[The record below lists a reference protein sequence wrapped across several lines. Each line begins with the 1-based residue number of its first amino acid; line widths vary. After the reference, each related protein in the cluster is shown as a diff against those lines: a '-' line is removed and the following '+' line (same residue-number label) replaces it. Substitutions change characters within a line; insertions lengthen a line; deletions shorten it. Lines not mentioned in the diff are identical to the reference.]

1 MERAPPND
9 LWLQKC
15 YCCNPPGTRTD
26 SAVARFV
33 KVVRMV
39 DFKKLRAGKAKPRP
53 VNPREIF
60 HSLPKPVGI
69 NDLYASQAE
78 VLDTWYPRRTDK
90 DVVVKLHTGGGKTLV
105 ALLMA
110 QSTMNET
117 GLPVLYLTPTNQLVG
132 QVLAKSREYGI
143 AAIPYVRG
151 QPLPTEFEDGQA
163 VLVGA
168 YETLFSGRSKFGV
181 RGSNKQPVKV
191 GAIILDDAHV
201 ALANVRRSF
210 TLTIDAKK
218 HREVYQEFVGRFRP
232 SFRDVGRVGSFDD
245 ATSGKD
251 FGVVEVPSWAW
262 QRKLA
267 EIQDYLASVIGD
279 VDDFVWPF
287 LRDNLAVCHCL
298 FSRNSVTI
306 TPIFPAV
313 DLLPTFADCPR
324 RIYMSATIAD
334 DSEIVRTFD
343 ASVAAVGRPISST
356 SLAGVG
362 ERMILV
368 PGLMKLSGVPIG
380 SLVRHIAL
388 DIAKR
393 KAGVAVLVPSGE
405 AARKWEDVAQ
415 YPKTAADVAQS
426 VSDMQEG
433 RSFGPLVMANRYD
446 GIDLAE
452 NSCRLL
458 VMDGLPQGT
467 SDFDMY
473 RMNVMANSSV
483 NSLLAQRVE
492 QGIGRGTRGGGD
504 FCVVILTGDRL
515 VGWIGRKVNLD
526 QLTAS
531 TRAQLKMG
539 QEVSEEVSKSTEV
552 LPTVMKCLD
561 RDHDWVAYHASEL
574 ADAAHAAPID
584 QLALRIAGGERK
596 AFQQQRMGQYEPA
609 LATLEKLI
617 SDSEVAKDTERAAW
631 LSASAARIANQ
642 MGDEARGQRLQT
654 NAFSVNNNHCP
665 PKQRPQYRPRP
676 IPGRQPEAIVKR
688 LMQYE
693 RRGSLLADLEEAVA
707 DLVPQASPR
716 RYEEALANLGS
727 YLGFE
732 AERPEQIHGVGPDV
746 LWRTDAPFDFVI
758 EAKNEK
764 QDENPLFKKEHAQ
777 LLEAE
782 HWFSETYPGRDSVRV
797 SALPEPVADQRATP
811 AGTFAL
817 RLADATRL
825 AGALR
830 EALTELIGTAG
841 DEAALRERCEDL
853 LTNASLKPAGI
864 KASFLKAFT

>member
-1 MERAPPND
+1 
-9 LWLQKC
+9 
-15 YCCNPPGTRTD
+15 
-26 SAVARFV
+26 
-33 KVVRMV
+33 MV

-53 VNPREIF
+53 INPREIF

-78 VLDTWYPRRTDK
+78 VLDTWYGQRNDK

-110 QSTMNET
+110 QSTINET
-117 GLPVLYLTPTNQLVG
+117 SQPVLYLTPTNQLVG

-143 AAIPYVRG
+143 PAVPYVKK
-151 QPLPTEFEDGQA
+151 QPLPAEFEDGKA

-201 ALANVRRSF
+201 ALSNVRRSF
-210 TLTIDAKK
+210 TLTIEAKK
-218 HREVYQEFVGRFRP
+218 HKSVYQEFAGRFRP
-232 SFRDVGRVGSFDD
+232 AFRDVGRLGSFDD
-245 ATSGKD
+245 VTSGKD
-251 FGVVEVPSWAW
+251 FGVIEVPSWAW
-262 QRKLA
+262 QRKLP
-267 EIQDYLASVIGD
+267 EIQDLLATV
-279 VDDFVWPF
+279 VDGINDFVWPF

-298 FSRNSVTI
+298 FSRSAVTI

-343 ASVAAVGRPISST
+343 ASVAAVSKPISSA

-368 PGLMKLSGVPIG
+368 PGLMKLSAIPITN
-380 SLVRHIAL
+380 LVKHIAV
-388 DIAKR
+388 DIAKG

-405 AARKWEDVAQ
+405 AAQKWEDVAQ
-415 YPKTAADVAQS
+415 YPRTTGEVAHF
-426 VSDMQEG
+426 VREMQDG
-433 RSFGPLVMANRYD
+433 TLFGPVVMANRYD
-446 GIDLAE
+446 GIDLAG

-467 SDFDMY
+467 SDYDMY

-492 QGIGRGTRGGGD
+492 QGIGRGTRGGAD
-504 FCVVILTGDRL
+504 YCVVILTGDKL

-539 QEVSEEVSKSTEV
+539 QEVSEQVTKSTEV

-561 RDHDWVAYHASEL
+561 RDPDWVAYHASEL
-574 ADAAHAAPID
+574 AEAAHAAPVD
-584 QLALRIAGGERK
+584 ELALRIAGGERK
-596 AFQQQRMGQYEPA
+596 AFHQQRMGQYEPA

-617 SDSEVAKDTERAAW
+617 ADPEVAKDTERTAW
-631 LSASAARIANQ
+631 LSASAARIAHQLGN
-642 MGDEARGQRLQT
+642 DAHGQRLQT

-665 PKQRPQYRPRP
+665 PKQRPQYVPRPRP
-676 IPGRQPEAIVKR
+676 GKQSEAIVMR
-688 LMQYE
+688 LMKYE
-693 RRGSLLADLEEAVA
+693 RRGSLLADFEDAIA
-707 DLVPQASPR
+707 DLVLHASPR
-716 RYEEALANLGS
+716 RYEQALTNLGS

-732 AERPEQIHGVGPDV
+732 ADRPEQIYGIGPDV
-746 LWRTDAPFDFVI
+746 LWRTDAPFDFII
-758 EAKNEK
+758 EAKHEK
-764 QDENPLFKKEHAQ
+764 QDDNPLYKRDHAQ

-782 HWFSETYPGRDSVRV
+782 QWFKATYPGRESVRV
-797 SALPEPVADQRATP
+797 SALPEPVADQKATP

-817 RLADATRL
+817 RLADVTRL
-825 AGALR
+825 AGAVR
-830 EALTELIGTAG
+830 EVLTDMTVAPG
-841 DEAALRERCEDL
+841 DEAALREKCEEL
-853 LTNASLKPAGI
+853 LLKGKLKPEGI
-864 KASFLKAFT
+864 KNSFLKPFANGAAR

>member
-1 MERAPPND
+1 
-9 LWLQKC
+9 
-15 YCCNPPGTRTD
+15 
-26 SAVARFV
+26 
-33 KVVRMV
+33 MV
-39 DFKKLRAGKAKPRP
+39 DFKKLRAAKTKAPPK
-53 VNPREIF
+53 NPREIF

-78 VLDTWYPRRTDK
+78 VLDNWHGRRDDK

-110 QSTMNET
+110 QSIMNET
-117 GLPVLYLTPTNQLVG
+117 GLPVLYLAPTNQLVG
-132 QVLAKSREYGI
+132 QVIAKSREYGI
-143 AAIPYVRG
+143 PAVPYVKK
-151 QPLPTEFEDGQA
+151 QPLPTEFEEGRA

-181 RGSNKQPVKV
+181 RGSNNAPVKV

-201 ALANVRRSF
+201 ALSNVRRSF
-210 TLTIDAKK
+210 TLTIDAKRNK
-218 HREVYQEFVGRFRP
+218 EVYQEFVGRFRQ
-232 SFRDVGRVGSFDD
+232 SFREVGRLGSFDD
-245 ATSGKD
+245 VTSGKD
-251 FGVVEVPSWAW
+251 FGVIEVPSWAW
-262 QRKLA
+262 QRKLS
-267 EIQDYLASVIGD
+267 EIQDYLATVVRD

-298 FSRNSVTI
+298 FSRAAVTI
-306 TPIFPAV
+306 TPLFPAV

-343 ASVAAVGRPISST
+343 ASVTAVGKPISST

-393 KAGVAVLVPSGE
+393 KAGVAVLVPSGD
-405 AARKWEDVAQ
+405 AAQKWEDIATYPRTAETVAR
-415 YPKTAADVAQS
+415 S

-433 RSFGPLVMANRYD
+433 SSFGPLVMANRYD
-446 GIDLAE
+446 GIDLAG

-467 SDFDMY
+467 SDYDMY

-492 QGIGRGTRGGGD
+492 QGIGRGSRGGGD

-539 QEVSEEVSKSTEV
+539 QEVSEEVTKSTEV

-574 ADAAHAAPID
+574 AEAAHAAPVD
-584 QLALRIAGGERK
+584 ELALRIASGERK
-596 AFQQQRMGQYEPA
+596 AFQQQRLGQYEPA
-609 LATLEKLI
+609 IATLEKLI
-617 SDSEVAKDTERAAW
+617 SDPDVAKDTERTAW
-631 LSASAARIANQ
+631 LSASAARIAHQ
-642 MGDEARGQRLQT
+642 MGEDTLGQRLQT

-665 PKQRPQYRPRP
+665 PKQRPQYRVRS
-676 IPGRQPEAIVKR
+676 IPGKQSEIIVHR

-693 RRGSLLADLEEAVA
+693 RRGSLLADFEDAIA
-707 DLVPQASPR
+707 DLVQHASSR

-727 YLGFE
+727 YLGFD
-732 AERPEQIHGVGPDV
+732 AERPEQIHGIGPDV

-764 QDENPLFKKEHAQ
+764 NDDSPLYKKDHAQ

-782 HWFSETYPGRDSVRV
+782 HWFRETYPGRESVRV
-797 SALPEPVADQRATP
+797 SALPEPVADQKATP
-811 AGTFAL
+811 AGTL
-817 RLADATRL
+817 RYVWQMPL
-825 AGALR
+825 GSP
-830 EALTELIGTAG
+830 
-841 DEAALRERCEDL
+841 ERCESCSP
-853 LTNASLKPAGI
+853 T
-864 KASFLKAFT
+864 

>member
-1 MERAPPND
+1 
-9 LWLQKC
+9 
-15 YCCNPPGTRTD
+15 
-26 SAVARFV
+26 
-33 KVVRMV
+33 MV
-39 DFKKLRAGKAKPRP
+39 DFKKLRASKSKLQP

-78 VLDTWYPRRTDK
+78 VLDSWHARRNDT

-110 QSTMNET
+110 QSVMNDSNQ
-117 GLPVLYLTPTNQLVG
+117 PVLYLAPTNQLVG
-132 QVLAKSREYGI
+132 QVIAKSREYGI
-143 AAIPYVRG
+143 PAVAYAKNTA
-151 QPLPTEFEDGQA
+151 LPTEFEDGKA

-201 ALANVRRSF
+201 ALSNVRRSF
-210 TLTIDAKK
+210 TLTINASK
-218 HREVYQEFVGRFRP
+218 HKAVYQELAGRFRQ
-232 SFRDVGRVGSFDD
+232 SFREVGRLGSFDD
-245 ATSGKD
+245 VTSGKD

-262 QRKLA
+262 QRKLP
-267 EIQDYLASVIGD
+267 EIQDYLRTVVGSI
-279 VDDFVWPF
+279 DDFVWPF

-298 FSRNSVTI
+298 FSRTAVTI
-306 TPIFPAV
+306 TPLFPTV

-343 ASVAAVGRPISST
+343 ASVAAVSKPISST

-380 SLVRHIAL
+380 NLVKHIAL

-405 AARKWEDVAQ
+405 VAKKWEDVAQ
-415 YPKTAADVAQS
+415 YPKTSEAVSES
-426 VSDMQEG
+426 VSEMQQG

-446 GIDLAE
+446 GIDLAG

-467 SDFDMY
+467 SDYDIY
-473 RMNVMANSSV
+473 RANVMANSSA

-492 QGIGRGTRGGGD
+492 QGIGRGTRGGAD
-504 FCVVILTGDRL
+504 FCAVILTGEKL
-515 VGWIGRKVNLD
+515 VGWIGRKANLD

-539 QEVSEEVSKSTEV
+539 QEVSEEVTKATEV
-552 LPTVMKCLD
+552 LPTVMKCLQ

-574 ADAAHAAPID
+574 AEAAHAAPINE
-584 QLALRIAGGERK
+584 LALRIAGGERK
-596 AFQQQRMGQYEPA
+596 AFHQQRMGQYEPA
-609 LATLEKLI
+609 IATIEKLI
-617 SDSEVAKDTERAAW
+617 FDPEIAKDTERTAW
-631 LSASAARIANQ
+631 LSASAARIAYQ
-642 MGDEARGQRLQT
+642 MDDDTRGQRMQT

-665 PKQRPQYRPRP
+665 PKQRPQYQPRP
-676 IPGRQPEAIVKR
+676 IPGKQSEAIVKR

-693 RRGSLLADLEEAVA
+693 RRGSLLADFEDAIV
-707 DLVPQASPR
+707 DLVPHASPS
-716 RYEEALANLGS
+716 RYEQALTNLGAF
-727 YLGFE
+727 LGFD
-732 AERPEQIHGVGPDV
+732 ADRPEQIHRVGPDV

-758 EAKNEK
+758 EAKSEK
-764 QDENPLFKKEHAQ
+764 HDENPLYKKDHAQ

-782 HWFSETYPGRDSVRV
+782 HWFRETYPGRESVRV
-797 SALPEPVADQRATP
+797 SALSEPIADRKATP

-817 RLADATRL
+817 RLNDATRM

-830 EALTELIGTAG
+830 ELLTDLATAAG
-841 DEAALRERCEDL
+841 DEVALREHCEEL
-853 LTNASLKPAGI
+853 LNKFRLKPADI
-864 KASFLKAFT
+864 KRTFLKPFKD